1 MNDCIKLIL
10 ILIVVLVIFT
20 FVTGAHKGTEHF
32 ESRKCG
38 KEYSKPPG
46 IAACPIQC
54 SKPVGVIR
62 TNKVCDENTK
72 ICKNKIEK
80 KWKCTK

>member
-10 ILIVVLVIFT
+10 ILIVVLVLFT

-38 KEYSKPPG
+38 KEYKSPPG
-46 IAACPIQC
+46 FGACPIQC
-54 SKPVGVIR
+54 STPQPV
-62 TNKVCDENTK
+62 TKSEKVCDENNQN
-72 ICKNKIEK
+72 CKKVVK
-80 KWKCTK
+80 TTWKCK